1 MKIFS
6 KIWQRIYHYFN
17 PTYEERMRYLGLIDE
32 RGELTPEEEEED
44 ARKLAELYRLIDEG
58 FDSEKKDR

>member
-1 MKIFS
+1 
-6 KIWQRIYHYFN
+6 
-17 PTYEERMRYLGLIDE
+17 MRYLGLIDE